1 MVDTRPRA
9 YEKARKR
16 AAELKAQRDALQ
28 ENNPVQAGKPP
39 GSGFESE
46 RQRAKTALR
55 DELDTFD
62 GTGVHKIA
70 ANADRQQEDRILN
83 VAAYCR
89 VSTDDIEQTISIE
102 MQKKNYREMIR
113 SNPKWKFCG
122 LYVDDGFSGTET
134 AHRPGFQRMMKDALA
149 GKIDMIITKSVSRF
163 ARNLI
168 DCISWVRRL
177 KEQDPP
183 IPVLF
188 EQENLNTLDS
198 TSNIILFVLAMVAEE
213 ESHMKSEAMLLSLA
227 WRFSRGRFMTPK
239 LLGYD
244 KIDVIENGIH
254 RKKLV
259 INEEQAQTVRLM
271 YYMLLNGSST
281 QEIAETLTELER
293 ETGGRRK
300 DGTPNTK
307 WTATGI
313 ATVMRNE
320 RYCGD
325 VLARKT
331 WTPDFHD
338 HKSVK
343 NRNKKN
349 KYYQPA
355 HHDAIITRAQWN
367 AAQRILNSHRYRHT
381 GAYIPM
387 RVIDIGALRGF
398 ISVNRSWAGH
408 EEDEYYRVSRIAMGM
423 EKGELRADL
432 ENEHLPDAG
441 RRLVGMT
448 DDNGI
453 QRISRELSD
462 MEKRV
467 KAQLEGKTME
477 EYEQENAPPV
487 KKGFQVVGAGMFSQ
501 AFEPVVRI
509 SSRFISFN
517 AKCISKLNTMFE
529 DDEGPML
536 RRCQYVELLFNPV
549 ERMLAD
555 SPCSPE
561 HPNALRWANDSG
573 NSVQLGAKAFCTQLF
588 NMLNWDES
596 YTFRVPAMLR
606 SRGDEKVLFFDLDN
620 YIGHE
625 SIVKAEAPA
634 VVQPEIIEVEEEED
648 MQGFFYAADEDDGIE
663 ITEDAEEIE
672 RRVRERIE
680 REKRTYGTPAF
691 EHNSSTRLPMI
702 DDDGEWDIMAE
713 AVVLDSDH
721 TVDAYTIE
729 KLQDDMMEALFA
741 PATEPDEDGD
751 DE

>member
-1 MVDTRPRA
+1 MVDTRPMALER
-9 YEKARKR
+9 ARKR
-16 AAELKAQRDALQ
+16 AAERKAQRDALQ
-28 ENNPVQAGKPP
+28 ENSPVQTGRPAGN
-39 GSGFESE
+39 GFESE
-46 RQRAKTALR
+46 RQRAKTELR
-55 DELDTFD
+55 NELEAYD

-70 ANADRQQEDRILN
+70 ASADRQQEDRILN

-113 SNPKWKFCG
+113 ANPRWRFCG
-122 LYVDDGFSGTET
+122 LYVDDGFSGTESL
-134 AHRPGFQRMMKDALA
+134 HRPGFQRMMKDALS
-149 GKIDMIITKSVSRF
+149 GKIDMIVTKSVSRF

-213 ESHMKSEAMLLSLA
+213 ESHMKSEAMLLSLE

-244 KIDVIENGIH
+244 KVEVVENGIH

-271 YYMLLNGSST
+271 YYMLLNGST
-281 QEIAETLTELER
+281 TAEIAETLTELER

-300 DGTPNTK
+300 DGSPNTS
-307 WTATGI
+307 WSATGV

-338 HKSVK
+338 HRSVK
-343 NRNKKN
+343 NRNRKN

-355 HHDAIITRAQWN
+355 HHEAIVTRAQWN
-367 AAQRILNSHRYRHT
+367 AAQRILNSHRYGHT
-381 GAYIPM
+381 GSYIPM
-387 RVIDIGALRGF
+387 RVIDRGALRGY
-398 ISVNRSWAGH
+398 ISVNRSWAGY
-408 EEDEYYRVSRIAMGM
+408 EEDEYFRVSRIAMGID
-423 EKGELRADL
+423 EGELRADL
-432 ENEHLPDAG
+432 ESEHLPDGGHRFA
-441 RRLVGMT
+441 GMT

-467 KAQLEGKTME
+467 KAQLEGKTLE
-477 EYEQENAPPV
+477 EFEQENAPPA
-487 KKGFQVVGAGMFSQ
+487 KKGFQVVGANLFSQ

-509 SSRFISFN
+509 SSRYISFN
-517 AKCISKLNTMFE
+517 STCIGKLNTVAE
-529 DDEGPML
+529 ENGEPEL
-536 RRCQYVELLFNPV
+536 RRCPYVELLFNPV
-549 ERMLAD
+549 ERMLAVR
-555 SPCSPE
+555 PCAPD
-561 HPNALRWANDSG
+561 HPNALRWASG
-573 NSVQLGAKAFCTQLF
+573 SGTSVQLGAKAFCTQLF
-588 NMLNWDES
+588 SMLNWDES
-596 YTFRVPAMLR
+596 FTFRVPAMLR
-606 SRGDEKVLFFDLDN
+606 SRGNEKVLFFDLDN

-625 SIVKAEAPA
+625 TASKEEISAASLPAAEAA
-634 VVQPEIIEVEEEED
+634 EPEDDV
-648 MQGFFYAADEDDGIE
+648 QGFFYAADEDEAVE
-663 ITEDAEEIE
+663 IAEDADELE
-672 RRVRERIE
+672 RRIRERME
-680 REKRTYGTPAF
+680 QEKRSYGTPAF
-691 EHNSSTRLPMI
+691 EHDGGGRIPMI
-702 DDDGEWDIMAE
+702 DDDGEWDVMAE

-721 TVDAYTIE
+721 TVDSGTVE
-729 KLQDDMMEALFA
+729 QMQDEMMEALFA
-741 PATEPDEDGD
+741 PAAESDGD
-751 DE
+751 GGDE

>member
-39 GSGFESE
+39 GAGFESE
-46 RQRAKTALR
+46 RQRARTALR

-70 ANADRQQEDRILN
+70 ANADRQQEERILN

-134 AHRPGFQRMMKDALA
+134 LHRPGFQRMMKDALA

-213 ESHMKSEAMLLSLA
+213 ESHMKSEAMLLSLE

-293 ETGGRRK
+293 ETGGRRR

-398 ISVNRSWAGH
+398 ISVNRFWAGH

-549 ERMLAD
+549 ERMLAVR
-555 SPCSPE
+555 PCSPE

-588 NMLNWDES
+588 DMLNWDES

-606 SRGDEKVLFFDLDN
+606 TRGDEKVLFFDLDN

-625 SIVKAEAPA
+625 NTAKAEAPA
-634 VVQPEIIEVEEEED
+634 EVQPEIIEAEEEED
-648 MQGFFYAADEDDGIE
+648 MQGFFYAADEDEGIE
-663 ITEDAEEIE
+663 ITEDAGEIE

-702 DDDGEWDIMAE
+702 DDDGEWDVMAE

>member
-1 MVDTRPRA
+1 
-9 YEKARKR
+9 
-16 AAELKAQRDALQ
+16 
-28 ENNPVQAGKPP
+28 
-39 GSGFESE
+39 
-46 RQRAKTALR
+46 
-55 DELDTFD
+55 
-62 GTGVHKIA
+62 
-70 ANADRQQEDRILN
+70 
-83 VAAYCR
+83 
-89 VSTDDIEQTISIE
+89 
-102 MQKKNYREMIR
+102 MI
-113 SNPKWKFCG
+113 
-122 LYVDDGFSGTET
+122 V
-134 AHRPGFQRMMKDALA
+134 
-149 GKIDMIITKSVSRF
+149 TKSVSRF

-183 IPVLF
+183 VAVLF

-213 ESHMKSEAMLLSLA
+213 ESHMKSEAMLLSLE
-227 WRFSRGRFMTPK
+227 WRFSRGRFLTPR

-244 KIDVIENGIH
+244 KIEVIENGIH

-271 YYMLLNGSST
+271 YYMLLNGSTT

-293 ETGGRRK
+293 ETGGRRR
-300 DGTPNTK
+300 DGSPNTK
-307 WTATGI
+307 WTANGV

-343 NRNKKN
+343 NRNRKN

-387 RVIDIGALRGF
+387 RVIDTGALRGY

-408 EEDEYYRVSRIAMGM
+408 EEEEYIRVSRIAMGM
-423 EKGELRADL
+423 EEGDLRVDL

-487 KKGFQVVGAGMFSQ
+487 KRASRWLVQTCSAKPLSRLSVSAAEAFPSMPGVSASSTPWHRVQKVPCSNAAGMWSCCSIRLNECWRC
-501 AFEPVVRI
+501 APVPRSI
-509 SSRFISFN
+509 P
-517 AKCISKLNTMFE
+517 T
-529 DDEGPML
+529 
-536 RRCQYVELLFNPV
+536 RCAGQP
-549 ERMLAD
+549 
-555 SPCSPE
+555 
-561 HPNALRWANDSG
+561 
-573 NSVQLGAKAFCTQLF
+573 T
-588 NMLNWDES
+588 
-596 YTFRVPAMLR
+596 
-606 SRGDEKVLFFDLDN
+606 
-620 YIGHE
+620 
-625 SIVKAEAPA
+625 AEAPC
-634 VVQPEIIEVEEEED
+634 
-648 MQGFFYAADEDDGIE
+648 
-663 ITEDAEEIE
+663 
-672 RRVRERIE
+672 
-680 REKRTYGTPAF
+680 
-691 EHNSSTRLPMI
+691 S
-702 DDDGEWDIMAE
+702 W
-713 AVVLDSDH
+713 
-721 TVDAYTIE
+721 
-729 KLQDDMMEALFA
+729 A
-741 PATEPDEDGD
+741 PGLSAHSYSAC
-751 DE
+751 

>member
-1 MVDTRPRA
+1 MVDTRPMALER
-9 YEKARKR
+9 ARKR
-16 AAELKAQRDALQ
+16 AAERKAQRDALQ
-28 ENNPVQAGKPP
+28 ENSPVQTGRPAGN
-39 GSGFESE
+39 GFESE
-46 RQRAKTALR
+46 RQRAKTELR
-55 DELDTFD
+55 NELEAYD

-70 ANADRQQEDRILN
+70 ASADRQQEDRILN

-113 SNPKWKFCG
+113 ANPRWRFCG
-122 LYVDDGFSGTET
+122 LYVDDGFSGTESL
-134 AHRPGFQRMMKDALA
+134 HRPGFQRMMKDALS
-149 GKIDMIITKSVSRF
+149 GRIDMIVTKSVSRF

-213 ESHMKSEAMLLSLA
+213 ESHMKSEAMLLSLE

-244 KIDVIENGIH
+244 KVEVVENGIH

-271 YYMLLNGSST
+271 YYMLLNGST
-281 QEIAETLTELER
+281 TAEIAETLTELER

-300 DGTPNTK
+300 DGSSNTS
-307 WTATGI
+307 WSATGV

-338 HKSVK
+338 HRSVK
-343 NRNKKN
+343 NRNRKN

-355 HHDAIITRAQWN
+355 HHEAIVTRAQWN
-367 AAQRILNSHRYRHT
+367 AAQRILNSHRYGHT
-381 GAYIPM
+381 GSYIPM
-387 RVIDIGALRGF
+387 RVIDRGALRGY
-398 ISVNRSWAGH
+398 ISVNRSWAGY
-408 EEDEYYRVSRIAMGM
+408 EEDEYFRISRIAMGID
-423 EKGELRADL
+423 EGELRADL
-432 ENEHLPDAG
+432 ESEHLPDGGHRFA
-441 RRLVGMT
+441 GMT

-467 KAQLEGKTME
+467 KAQLEGKTLE
-477 EYEQENAPPV
+477 EFEQENASPV
-487 KKGFQVVGAGMFSQ
+487 KKGFQVVGANLFSQ

-509 SSRFISFN
+509 SSRYISFN
-517 AKCISKLNTMFE
+517 STCIGKLNTVAEE
-529 DDEGPML
+529 DGEPAL
-536 RRCQYVELLFNPV
+536 RRCPYVELLFNPV
-549 ERMLAD
+549 ERMLAVR
-555 SPCSPE
+555 PCAPD
-561 HPNALRWANDSG
+561 HPNALRWASG
-573 NSVQLGAKAFCTQLF
+573 SGTSVQLGAKAFCTQLF
-588 NMLNWDES
+588 SMLNWDES

-606 SRGDEKVLFFDLDN
+606 ARGNEKALFFDLDN

-625 SIVKAEAPA
+625 TVSKDEISAASLPAAETAE
-634 VVQPEIIEVEEEED
+634 PEDDV
-648 MQGFFYAADEDDGIE
+648 QGFFYAADEDEAVE
-663 ITEDAEEIE
+663 IAEDADELE
-672 RRVRERIE
+672 RRIRKRMEQ
-680 REKRTYGTPAF
+680 EKRSYGTPAF
-691 EHNSSTRLPMI
+691 EHDGGGRIPMI
-702 DDDGEWDIMAE
+702 DDDGEWDVMAE

-721 TVDAYTIE
+721 TVDSGTVE
-729 KLQDDMMEALFA
+729 QMQDEMMEALFA
-741 PATEPDEDGD
+741 PAAEPEGDGGDE
-751 DE
+751 

>member
-1 MVDTRPRA
+1 MVDTRPMALER
-9 YEKARKR
+9 ARKR
-16 AAELKAQRDALQ
+16 AAERKAQRDALQ
-28 ENNPVQAGKPP
+28 ENNPVQTGRPV
-39 GSGFESE
+39 GNGFESE
-46 RQRAKTALR
+46 RQRAKTELR
-55 DELDTFD
+55 NELEAYD

-70 ANADRQQEDRILN
+70 ASADRQQEDRILN

-113 SNPKWKFCG
+113 ANPRWRFCG
-122 LYVDDGFSGTET
+122 LYVDDGFSGTESL
-134 AHRPGFQRMMKDALA
+134 HRPGFQRMMKDALS
-149 GKIDMIITKSVSRF
+149 GRIDMIVTKSVSRF

-213 ESHMKSEAMLLSLA
+213 ESHMKSEAMLLSLE

-244 KIDVIENGIH
+244 KVEVVENGIH

-271 YYMLLNGSST
+271 YYMLLNGST
-281 QEIAETLTELER
+281 TAEIAETLTELER

-300 DGTPNTK
+300 DGSSNTS
-307 WTATGI
+307 WSATGV
-313 ATVMRNE
+313 ATVMSNE
-320 RYCGD
+320 HYCGD

-338 HKSVK
+338 HRSVK
-343 NRNKKN
+343 NRNRKN

-355 HHDAIITRAQWN
+355 HHEAIVTRAQWN
-367 AAQRILNSHRYRHT
+367 AAQRILNSHRYGHT
-381 GAYIPM
+381 GSYIPM
-387 RVIDIGALRGF
+387 RVIDRGALRGY
-398 ISVNRSWAGH
+398 ISVNRSWAGY
-408 EEDEYYRVSRIAMGM
+408 EEDEYFRVSRIAMGID
-423 EKGELRADL
+423 EGELRADL
-432 ENEHLPDAG
+432 ESEHLPDGGHRFA
-441 RRLVGMT
+441 GMT

-467 KAQLEGKTME
+467 KAQLEGKTLE
-477 EYEQENAPPV
+477 EFEQENAPPV
-487 KKGFQVVGAGMFSQ
+487 KKGFQVVGANLFSQ

-509 SSRFISFN
+509 SSRYISFN
-517 AKCISKLNTMFE
+517 STCIGKLNTVAEE
-529 DDEGPML
+529 DDEPAL
-536 RRCQYVELLFNPV
+536 RRCPYVELLFNPV
-549 ERMLAD
+549 ERMLAVR
-555 SPCSPE
+555 PCAPD
-561 HPNALRWANDSG
+561 HPNALRWASG
-573 NSVQLGAKAFCTQLF
+573 SGTSVQLGAKASCAQLF
-588 NMLNWDES
+588 SMLNWDES

-606 SRGDEKVLFFDLDN
+606 ARGNEKVLFFDLDN

-625 SIVKAEAPA
+625 TVSKDEISAASLPAAEAA
-634 VVQPEIIEVEEEED
+634 EPEDDV
-648 MQGFFYAADEDDGIE
+648 QGFFYAADEDEAVE
-663 ITEDAEEIE
+663 IAEDADELE
-672 RRVRERIE
+672 RRIRERME
-680 REKRTYGTPAF
+680 QEKRSYGTPAF
-691 EHNSSTRLPMI
+691 EHDGRGRIPMI
-702 DDDGEWDIMAE
+702 DDDGEWDVMAE

-721 TVDAYTIE
+721 TVDSGTVE
-729 KLQDDMMEALFA
+729 QMQDEMMEALFA
-741 PATEPDEDGD
+741 PAAEPEGDGGDE
-751 DE
+751 

>member
-9 YEKARKR
+9 YEKARRR
-16 AAELKAQRDALQ
+16 AEELRAQRDALQ
-28 ENNPVQAGKPP
+28 ENSPVLTGKPP
-39 GSGFESE
+39 GAGFESE
-46 RQRAKTALR
+46 RQRAKNALR
-55 DELDTFD
+55 DELDTYD
-62 GTGVHKIA
+62 GTGVHKIIA
-70 ANADRQQEDRILN
+70 SAERTQENRILN

-102 MQKKNYREMIR
+102 LQKRNYREMIR
-113 SNPKWKFCG
+113 SNPKWKFAG
-122 LYVDDGFSGTET
+122 LYVDNGLSGTET
-134 AHRPGFQRMMKDALA
+134 LHRPGFQRMMKDAMA
-149 GKIDMIITKSVSRF
+149 GKIDMIVTKSVSRF

-183 IPVLF
+183 VAVLF

-213 ESHMKSEAMLLSLA
+213 ESHMKSEAMLLSLE
-227 WRFSRGRFMTPK
+227 WRFSRGRFLTPR

-244 KIDVIENGIH
+244 KIEVIENGIH

-271 YYMLLNGSST
+271 YYMLLNGSTT

-293 ETGGRRK
+293 ETGGRRR
-300 DGTPNTK
+300 DGSPNTK
-307 WTATGI
+307 WTANGV

-343 NRNKKN
+343 NRNRKN

-387 RVIDIGALRGF
+387 RVIDTGALRGY

-408 EEDEYYRVSRIAMGM
+408 EEEEYIRVSRIAMGM
-423 EKGELRADL
+423 EEGDLRVDL

-467 KAQLEGKTME
+467 KAQLEGKTVE

-487 KKGFQVVGAGMFSQ
+487 KKGFQVVGANLFSQ

-509 SSRFISFN
+509 SSRSISFN
-517 AKCISKLNTMFE
+517 ARCIGKLNAMAQGA
-529 DDEGPML
+529 EGPML
-536 RRCQYVELLFNPV
+536 KRCRYVELLFNPV
-549 ERMLAD
+549 ERMLAVR
-555 SPCSPE
+555 PCSPE
-561 HPNALRWANDSG
+561 HPNALCWATDCGS
-573 NSVQLGAKAFCTQLF
+573 SVQLGARAFCTQLF
-588 NMLNWDES
+588 GMLNWDES

-606 SRGDEKVLFFDLDN
+606 ARGDEKVLFFDLDN
-620 YIGHE
+620 YIGHDTAA
-625 SIVKAEAPA
+625 KPEAPA
-634 VVQPEIIEVEEEED
+634 EVLPEVIEPEESES
-648 MQGFFYAADEDDGIE
+648 MQGFFYAADEDEGIE
-663 ITEDAEEIE
+663 ITEDPEDIE
-672 RRVRERIE
+672 RRVREQIE

-691 EHNSSTRLPMI
+691 EHSSGTRIPMI
-702 DDDGEWDIMAE
+702 DDDGEWDITAE

-729 KLQDDMMEALFA
+729 RLQDAMMEELFE
-741 PATEPDEDGD
+741 PAGEPDEEDDGP
-751 DE
+751 

>member
-9 YEKARKR
+9 REKALKR
-16 AAELKAQRDALQ
+16 AAELKAQRDALR
-28 ENNPVQAGKPP
+28 ENNPVQTERPP
-39 GSGFESE
+39 SAGFESE
-46 RQRAKTALR
+46 RQRAKNALK
-55 DELDTFD
+55 DELGTYD
-62 GTGVHKIA
+62 GTGVHKITA
-70 ANADRQQEDRILN
+70 SAEQRQEERVLN

-89 VSTDDIEQTISIE
+89 VSTDDIEQTVSIE
-102 MQKKNYREMIR
+102 MQKRNYRDTIR
-113 SNPKWKFCG
+113 NHPGWRFAG
-122 LYVDDGFSGTET
+122 LYVDDGYSGTESL
-134 AHRPGFQRMMKDALA
+134 HRPGFQRMMKDALA

-168 DCISWVRRL
+168 DCISWVRKL

-183 IPVLF
+183 VSVLF

-213 ESHMKSEAMLLSLA
+213 ESHMKSEAMLLSLE
-227 WRFSRGRFMTPK
+227 WRFSRGRFLTPK

-244 KIDVIENGIH
+244 KIEVIENGVH

-271 YYMLLNGSST
+271 YYMLLNGSAT
-281 QEIAETLTELER
+281 AEIAETLTELER
-293 ETGGRRK
+293 ETGGRRR
-300 DGTPNTK
+300 DGSPNTQ
-307 WTATGI
+307 WTATGV
-313 ATVMRNE
+313 ANVMRNE

-343 NRNKKN
+343 NRSKKN

-355 HHDAIITRAQWN
+355 HHEAIVTRAQWN
-367 AAQRILNSHRYRHT
+367 AAQRILNSHRYRHA
-381 GAYIPM
+381 GAYVPM
-387 RVIDIGALRGF
+387 RVIDTGALRGF

-423 EKGELRADL
+423 EEGELRADL

-441 RRLVGMT
+441 RRLTGMT

-487 KKGFQVVGAGMFSQ
+487 KKGFQVVGANMFSQ

-509 SSRFISFN
+509 SSRSIAFN
-517 AKCISKLNTMFE
+517 AKCIGKLNTLFE
-529 DDEGPML
+529 DAEGPML

-549 ERMLAD
+549 ERMLAVR
-555 SPCSPE
+555 PCSPE
-561 HPNALRWANDSG
+561 HPNALRWATDG
-573 NSVQLGAKAFCTQLF
+573 GTSVQLGAKAFCTQLF
-588 NMLNWDES
+588 GMLNWDEG

-606 SRGDEKVLFFDLDN
+606 AKGDEKVLFFDLDN

-625 SIVKAEAPA
+625 STAKAEAPA
-634 VVQPEIIEVEEEED
+634 ETQPEPIEAEDEEAV
-648 MQGFFYAADEDDGIE
+648 QGFFYAADDEEGIE
-663 ITEDAEEIE
+663 ITEDPEEIE
-672 RRVRERIE
+672 RRVREHIE
-680 REKRTYGTPAF
+680 REKRIYGTPAF
-691 EHNSSTRLPMI
+691 EHSGGTRLPMI
-702 DDDGEWDIMAE
+702 DDDGEWNIMAE

-721 TVDAYTIE
+721 TVDAYVIE

-741 PATEPDEDGD
+741 PAAEPNEDGD
-751 DE
+751 GE

>member
-1 MVDTRPRA
+1 
-9 YEKARKR
+9 
-16 AAELKAQRDALQ
+16 
-28 ENNPVQAGKPP
+28 
-39 GSGFESE
+39 
-46 RQRAKTALR
+46 
-55 DELDTFD
+55 
-62 GTGVHKIA
+62 
-70 ANADRQQEDRILN
+70 
-83 VAAYCR
+83 
-89 VSTDDIEQTISIE
+89 
-102 MQKKNYREMIR
+102 
-113 SNPKWKFCG
+113 
-122 LYVDDGFSGTET
+122 
-134 AHRPGFQRMMKDALA
+134 
-149 GKIDMIITKSVSRF
+149 
-163 ARNLI
+163 
-168 DCISWVRRL
+168 
-177 KEQDPP
+177 
-183 IPVLF
+183 
-188 EQENLNTLDS
+188 
-198 TSNIILFVLAMVAEE
+198 
-213 ESHMKSEAMLLSLA
+213 
-227 WRFSRGRFMTPK
+227 
-239 LLGYD
+239 
-244 KIDVIENGIH
+244 
-254 RKKLV
+254 
-259 INEEQAQTVRLM
+259 
-271 YYMLLNGSST
+271 
-281 QEIAETLTELER
+281 
-293 ETGGRRK
+293 
-300 DGTPNTK
+300 
-307 WTATGI
+307 
-313 ATVMRNE
+313 MRNE

-423 EKGELRADL
+423 EEGELRADL

-549 ERMLAD
+549 ERMLAVR
-555 SPCSPE
+555 PCSPE

-588 NMLNWDES
+588 DMLNWDES

-606 SRGDEKVLFFDLDN
+606 TRGDEKVLFFDLDN

-625 SIVKAEAPA
+625 NTAKAEAPA
-634 VVQPEIIEVEEEED
+634 EVQPEIIEAEEEED
-648 MQGFFYAADEDDGIE
+648 MQGFFYAADEDEGIE
-663 ITEDAEEIE
+663 ITEDAGEIE

-702 DDDGEWDIMAE
+702 DDDGEWDVMAE